1 MRSLRRFRLQSL
13 EFRMRLID
21 LALPLGNFLRTLAV
35 GLRFSQVALGEL
47 LLRLRHLALRI
58 AAQNGIGAVRIHLSE
73 RSFKSIDALRIAV
86 RLCVGDLLLHRVALR
101 IAAACLSGTH
111 YRKDDDDA
119 ERKCVADRI
128 QAGPPSA

>member
-58 AAQNGIGAVRIHLSE
+58 AAQNGIGAVRVHLSE

-86 RLCVGDLLLHRVALR
+86 CLRVGDLLLHRVALH
-101 IAAACLSGTH
+101 IAAACLSGAH
-111 YRKDDDDA
+111 YRKDDDA
-119 ERKCVADRI
+119 ERKCLDDRI
-128 QAGPPSA
+128 QAAPPSA